1 MSALDAIMKIKSF
14 ITNSLKYSS
23 VGFIIL
29 IPLAII
35 LTYFG
40 FIRTDVSLLI
50 TEIVI
55 YFGLAESIINAILNK
70 IKKEKVEFAEIK
82 NLIESKNFEALAQ
95 YKKSE
100 ASISE
105 TAMTQLTSLLTSLV
119 SKKAVDSETL
129 EQANQLIDTLEK
141 DAQDDSI
148 IEPLET
154 LKEPVEFTR

>member
-55 YFGLAESIINAILNK
+55 YFGLAESVINAVLNK

>member
-1 MSALDAIMKIKSF
+1 MSALDAIMKVKSF

-119 SKKAVDSETL
+119 GKKAVDSETL